1 MISLLDA
8 LLKDQI
14 VGSPQVPV
22 TVLEVPFLLESVKLA
37 LGPLVKERGYIDKS
51 ARVFDVTTSRNRDIR
66 C

>member
-22 TVLEVPFLLESVKLA
+22 TVLEVPFLVESVKLA
-37 LGPLVKERGYIDKS
+37 LGTLVKERGYMYNLVS
-51 ARVFDVTTSRNRDIR
+51 LLDVTAGRNRNIR